1 MPQRNQRKNKG
12 YLINANG
19 GGKSWE
25 KKRMTEEVKT
35 EVTETVE
42 SKETGFKP
50 IETQEALN
58 AIIKD
63 RIDRAKKSVHEQFAG
78 YDEYKA
84 KAEKYDSEL
93 AKFNKTLSGKETELK
108 ELRTKVQQYETDS
121 VKKGIADEYG
131 LKPGMEKFLTGSD
144 EKAWRSA
151 AEELSAYTKT
161 PYPRPSTTEPTT
173 GTTLEQTMAKQFRNL
188 SN

>member
-1 MPQRNQRKNKG
+1 
-12 YLINANG
+12 
-19 GGKSWE
+19 
-25 KKRMTEEVKT
+25 MTEEVKT
-35 EVTETVE
+35 EVT
-42 SKETGFKP
+42 ETGFKP

-78 YDEYKA
+78 FEEYKA
-84 KAEKYDSEL
+84 KAEKYDSEI
-93 AKFNKTLSGKETELK
+93 AKLNETLSGKETELK
-108 ELRTKVQQYETDS
+108 ELRKKVSEYETDS
-121 VKKGIADEYG
+121 VKKGIANEFG

-161 PYPRPSTTEPTT
+161 PYPRPSTTEPT
-173 GTTLEQTMAKQFRNL
+173 GGESLAETLARTFRDL
-188 SN
+188 KD

>member
-50 IETQEALN
+50 IETQEAFDAL
-58 AIIKD
+58 IKD
-63 RIDRAKKSVHEQFAG
+63 RIDRAKKSVKESFAG

-93 AKFNKTLSGKETELK
+93 AKFNETLSGKETELK

-161 PYPRPSTTEPTT
+161 PYPRASTTEPT
-173 GTTLEQTMAKQFRNL
+173 GGESLAETLARTFRDL
-188 SN
+188 KD